1 MGAHMERLLQRMG
14 RGEEVVASKRILE
27 LNPDHPAVQSLRKL
41 AEANPTDARV
51 ENYVRLLYDQAVV
64 AEGSRVQDPAAF
76 ARRINELMA
85 EGS

>member
-1 MGAHMERLLQRMG
+1 
-14 RGEEVVASKRILE
+14 
-27 LNPDHPAVQSLRKL
+27 LRKL